1 MIVSTAGAEYKK
13 EKENMYMKKKG
24 ILLLTILALMIFC
37 VVGCGEGSDSSDG
50 GLTIDLNK
58 YVNIKVSGYSSMGEA
73 EVSFD
78 SDAFASDYKDKITVK
93 VEKGKDK
100 DPEINLELNMGNK
113 PYKVLRKYC
122 IGWEADNISELSNGD
137 VIKVKWKCDDQN
149 AKNYFDCNL
158 KYSEIEYKVENLKE
172 VDTFDPFDYVKVE
185 INGVAPNG
193 SVNIIADLDKKEM
206 QYIELYADKGNGLS
220 NGDKVVVTA
229 NVKNIDNFVKEFNK
243 IPGPVSKE
251 FSVEGLPSYV
261 NTISDIGEK
270 DLDTMKKKAEEIYIA
285 SWLKTEGSMEGIR
298 KLTYIGNYFLTKKED
313 SWYLET
319 NQIYMVFKV
328 DAVYGG
334 IDYPHYMYVKFSDI
348 AVDESGNCVV
358 DFSNYKEVTNR
369 WWPENDWGVL
379 LHYYGYGTLEE
390 LYNDCVLKVIDS
402 YAYEKNIIQ
411 GE

>member
-1 MIVSTAGAEYKK
+1 
-13 EKENMYMKKKG
+13 MKKKG

-100 DPEINLELNMGNK
+100 DPEINLELNMGSK

-172 VDTFDPFDYVKVE
+172 VDTFDPFDYVKLE

-206 QYIELYADKGNGLS
+206 QYIDFYTDKRDGLS

-229 NVKNIDNFVKEFNK
+229 DVKNIDNFVELFNSL
-243 IPGPVSKE
+243 PGSTSKE
-251 FSVEGLPSYV
+251 FSIEGLPTYV
-261 NTISDIGEK
+261 KTISDIGEAE
-270 DLDTMKKKAEEIYIA
+270 LDIMKEKAEEIYIA
-285 SWLKTEGSMEGIR
+285 RWNELEGSMDGLR
-298 KLTYIGNYFLTKKED
+298 NLTYVGNYFLTKKKD
-313 SWYLET
+313 VSYLKT
-319 NQIYMVFKV
+319 NQICLIYKV
-328 DAVYGG
+328 DAEYEGNK
-334 IDYPHYMYVKFSDI
+334 YPHYIYVKFSDI

-358 DFSNYKEVTNR
+358 DFSKYEEVRNK
-369 WWPENDWGVL
+369 WAPEDDLGL
-379 LHYYGYGTLEE
+379 LFYYYGYGTLED
-390 LYNDCVLKVIDS
+390 LYNDCVVSEIDS